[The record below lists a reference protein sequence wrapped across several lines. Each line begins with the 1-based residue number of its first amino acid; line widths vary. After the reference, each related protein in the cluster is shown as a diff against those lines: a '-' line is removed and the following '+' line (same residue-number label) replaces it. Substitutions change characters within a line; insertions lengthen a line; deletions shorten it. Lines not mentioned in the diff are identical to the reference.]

1 MNIWEYEN
9 RNVCFS
15 AWQNGEY
22 VHAIRTYIIKD
33 KEEKRCDLERN
44 HTHFLLFDDGTA
56 QADNILPLRADIE
69 MYSRQ
74 TQFIDAVDETTEPL
88 IPVVMV
94 LVDGGD
100 SSIETICEALDA
112 NTPVVVVKVK
122 WNDDKF

>member
-1 MNIWEYEN
+1 
-9 RNVCFS
+9 
-15 AWQNGEY
+15 
-22 VHAIRTYIIKD
+22 
-33 KEEKRCDLERN
+33 
-44 HTHFLLFDDGTA
+44 
-56 QADNILPLRADIE
+56 

-122 WNDDKF
+122 